1 MFNTL
6 TSSIAE
12 PEIREKTRKIARLV
26 EISAILNSTLK
37 PDVLLGN
44 ILQSA
49 AELLECSVI
58 SILLYDQRVDE
69 LRFVATT
76 SVNIDQLEQIPVP
89 LDNSL
94 AGTIYTENRHL
105 VINNTKDDPRHYNE
119 VGEEVGLQVDSL
131 LGVPMRIMDRVTGVI
146 EALNKKEGEFTDFDV
161 SLLLVIASQAA
172 ISIHNANLIQALQKA
187 NIELSQADKLKR
199 DLMAVASHELRTPL
213 GNILGYA
220 TLLHEDAIDE
230 NKPLAESILKASSKL
245 RAVLDDI
252 ANMNLLY
259 TGEADLDLTSTTLQQ
274 VIDFALEEV
283 KQTVAREDHRVKCL
297 LPEDPILL
305 EIDLPKMS
313 VVFVNLLLNAIR
325 FTPPDGEITLSVEDH
340 EDEVVISIVDTGKG
354 IESENL
360 EKIFDVFFQEE
371 DHMTRRYGGL
381 GLGLSIA
388 RGLVNLHGG
397 KIWAESEGRNK
408 GSVFW
413 VVLPKAEN
421 EHPGK
426 H

>member
-1 MFNTL
+1 MFNALTL
-6 TSSIAE
+6 SIAD
-12 PEIREKTRKIARLV
+12 PETREKTRKIARLV

-37 PDVLLGN
+37 PEILLQN

-49 AELLECSVI
+49 AELLDCSVI
-58 SILLYDQRVDE
+58 SILLYDDRVNE

-119 VGEEVGLQVDSL
+119 VGDEVGLQVDSL

-172 ISIHNANLIQALQKA
+172 ISIHNANMIQALQKA
-187 NIELSQADKLKR
+187 NVELSQADKLKR
-199 DLMAVASHELRTPL
+199 DLMAIASHELRTPL

-220 TLLHEDAIDE
+220 TLLHEDALEE

-259 TGEADLDLTSTTLQQ
+259 TGEADLDLTNTNLQQ
-274 VIDFALEEV
+274 VLMYAREEV
-283 KQTVAREDHRVKCL
+283 NQILVQEDHRVDYQ
-297 LPEDPILL
+297 LPEAPIPLR
-305 EIDLPKMS
+305 IDLPKLS

-325 FTPPDGEITLSVEDH
+325 FTPEEGPITLSIEDH
-340 EDEVVISIVDTGKG
+340 DDEVMVSIKDSGKG
-354 IESENL
+354 IAKENL
-360 EKIFDVFFQEE
+360 EKIFEVFFQEE

-397 KIWAESEGRNK
+397 RIWAESDGLGK
-408 GSVFW
+408 GATFR
-413 VVLPKAEN
+413 VVLPKPE
-421 EHPGK
+421 G
-426 H
+426 